1 VTRTRDAI
9 EAEDKLD
16 VILACRPVYTR
27 NQDVAAFQILLHG
40 QQHESK
46 PAQGASLS
54 DIEATNTV
62 ILATYNHVFQG
73 GKTRAVPSFLKVTD
87 EVLLATELPDLPKK
101 QYILEIPQHIL
112 LTSELVDRLKGLA
125 RRGYRLAM
133 EGYDPTDDELDVLLD
148 IVHIVK
154 VDTRDNQTDCL
165 RTTAEKLRSH
175 GVELLADHIADRSQF
190 QRCMELGF
198 DYYQGDFLSKPS
210 PIKGKKI
217 AGNKLLLLQL
227 LTELHSPDASPARLE
242 EIAIKDASLTYR
254 LLKTVNS
261 AAMGLR
267 REVNSLSDAIAL
279 LGLEEIKRW
288 ANLFLIDGEMDK
300 PEALTRGMLIRGRMC
315 EVLAELSEQDGASRS
330 TSVNH
335 FIVGLLSQLD
345 ALMDIAMPELMEQV
359 PLSQEVKSALL
370 ERRGPLGEV
379 LDEVEAYEAGRFSDL
394 TLLHERAYY
403 EVAYRHSTAWAR
415 QVQQAM
421 DYQD

>member
-1 VTRTRDAI
+1 VIRARDAI

-27 NQDVAAFQILLHG
+27 NQDVAAFQLLLQG
-40 QQHESK
+40 DK
-46 PAQGASLS
+46 PGEGASLS

-62 ILATYNHVFQG
+62 ILGTYTHVFQG
-73 GKTRAVPSFLKVTD
+73 GKTRSVPSFLKITD
-87 EVLLATELPDLPKK
+87 EVLMAPELPDLPKK
-101 QYILEIPQHIL
+101 QYILEIPRHL
-112 LTSELVDRLKGLA
+112 MLTSELVDRLKALA

-133 EGYDPTDDELDVLLD
+133 DGYDPNDDELDVLLD

-154 VDTRDNQTDCL
+154 IDIRDDTADSL
-165 RTTAEKLRSH
+165 RRTVEKLRPH
-175 GVELLADHIADRSQF
+175 GVELLADRIADRERF
-190 QRCMELGF
+190 QHCLELGF
-198 DYYQGDFLSKPS
+198 DYYQGDFLSTPS
-210 PIKGKKI
+210 PVKGKKI

-242 EIAIKDASLTYR
+242 EIAIKDAGLTYR

-261 AAMGLR
+261 AALGLR

-315 EVLAELSEQDGASRS
+315 EVLAELHGQEGGERGA
-330 TSVNH
+330 SVNH

-370 ERRGPLGEV
+370 ERRGALGTV
-379 LDEVEAYEAGRFSDL
+379 LTEVEAYEAGRFDALS
-394 TLLHERAYY
+394 LLGERAHY

-421 DYQD
+421 GYQD

>member
-1 VTRTRDAI
+1 MTRARDAI

-27 NQDVAAFQILLHG
+27 NQDVAAFQLLLHG
-40 QQHESK
+40 EK
-46 PAQGASLS
+46 PAEGASLS

-62 ILATYNHVFQG
+62 ILGTYTHVFQG
-73 GKTRAVPSFLKVTD
+73 GKTRSVPSFLKVTD
-87 EVLLATELPDLPKK
+87 EVLLAPELPDLPKK
-101 QYILEIPQHIL
+101 QYILEIPQHIM
-112 LTSELVDRLKGLA
+112 LTSELVDRLKALA

-133 EGYDPTDDELDVLLD
+133 DGYDPGDDELDVLLD

-154 VDTRDNQTDCL
+154 IDIRDSDAATL
-165 RTTAEKLRSH
+165 RGTADKLRLH
-175 GVELLADHIADRSQF
+175 GVELLADQIADRAQF
-190 QRCMELGF
+190 QRCLELGF
-198 DYYQGDFLSKPS
+198 DYYQGDFLSAPS
-210 PIKGKKI
+210 PVKGKKI

-242 EIAIKDASLTYR
+242 EIAIKDAGLTYR

-288 ANLFLIDGEMDK
+288 ANLFLIDGEMHK
-300 PEALTRGMLIRGRMC
+300 PEALTRSMLIRGRMC
-315 EVLAELSEQDGASRS
+315 EVLAELSDQQDGERG

-359 PLSQEVKSALL
+359 PLSQDVKSALL
-370 ERRGPLGEV
+370 ERRGYLGAV
-379 LDEVEAYEAGRFSDL
+379 LNEVEAYEAGRFESL
-394 TLLHERAYY
+394 SLLSERAYY

-421 DYQD
+421 GYQD

>member
-1 VTRTRDAI
+1 VIRARDAI

-27 NQDVAAFQILLHG
+27 NQDVAAFQLLLHG
-40 QQHESK
+40 EK
-46 PAQGASLS
+46 PAEGASLS

-62 ILATYNHVFQG
+62 ILGSYTQVFQG
-73 GKTRAVPSFLKVTD
+73 GKTRSVPSFLKVTD
-87 EVLLATELPDLPKK
+87 EVLMAPELPDLPKK
-101 QYILEIPQHIL
+101 QYILEIPQHL
-112 LTSELVDRLKGLA
+112 MLTSDLVDRLKALA

-133 EGYDPTDDELDVLLD
+133 DGYDPADDELDVLLD

-154 VDTRDNQTDCL
+154 IDIRGVDADSL
-165 RTTAEKLRSH
+165 RRTSEKLRAH
-175 GVELLADHIADRSQF
+175 GVELLADQIADRAQF
-190 QRCMELGF
+190 QRCLELGF
-198 DYYQGDFLSKPS
+198 DYYQGDFLSTPS
-210 PIKGKKI
+210 PVKGKKI

-242 EIAIKDASLTYR
+242 EIAIKDAGLTYR

-315 EVLAELSEQDGASRS
+315 EVLAELHGQEGGERS
-330 TSVNH
+330 ASVNH

-370 ERRGPLGEV
+370 ERRGPLGAV
-379 LDEVEAYEAGRFSDL
+379 LTEVEAYEAGRFDALS
-394 TLLHERAYY
+394 LLGERAYY

-421 DYQD
+421 GYQD

>member
-1 VTRTRDAI
+1 MTRARDAI

-27 NQDVAAFQILLHG
+27 NQDVAAFQLLLHG
-40 QQHESK
+40 EK
-46 PAQGASLS
+46 PAEGASLS

-62 ILATYNHVFQG
+62 ILGTYTHVFQG
-73 GKTRAVPSFLKVTD
+73 GKTRSVPSFLKVTD
-87 EVLLATELPDLPKK
+87 EVLMAPELPNLPKK
-101 QYILEIPQHIL
+101 QYILEIPNNL
-112 LTSELVDRLKGLA
+112 MLTSELVDRLKALA

-133 EGYDPTDDELDVLLD
+133 DGYDPGDDELDVLLD

-154 VDTRDNQTDCL
+154 IDVRDSDADTL
-165 RTTAEKLRSH
+165 RRTSEKLRGH
-175 GVELLADHIADRSQF
+175 GVELLADQIADRTRF
-190 QRCMELGF
+190 QQCMELGF
-198 DYYQGDFLSKPS
+198 DYYQGDFLSTPS
-210 PIKGKKI
+210 PVKGKKI

-242 EIAIKDASLTYR
+242 EIAIKDAGLTYR

-288 ANLFLIDGEMDK
+288 ANLFLIDGEMHK

-315 EVLAELSEQDGASRS
+315 EVLAELSDQEGGQQS

-359 PLSQEVKSALL
+359 PLSQDVKSALL
-370 ERRGPLGEV
+370 ERRGPLGAV
-379 LDEVEAYEAGRFSDL
+379 LTEVEAYEAGRFDALS
-394 TLLHERAYY
+394 LLSERAYY

-421 DYQD
+421 GYQD

>member
-1 VTRTRDAI
+1 M

-27 NQDVAAFQILLHG
+27 NQDVAAFQLLLHG
-40 QQHESK
+40 EK
-46 PAQGASLS
+46 PAEGASLS

-62 ILATYNHVFQG
+62 ILGSYTQVFQG
-73 GKTRAVPSFLKVTD
+73 GKTRSVPSFLKVTD
-87 EVLLATELPDLPKK
+87 EVLMAPELPDLPKK
-101 QYILEIPQHIL
+101 QYILEIPQHL
-112 LTSELVDRLKGLA
+112 MLTSDLVDRLKALA

-133 EGYDPTDDELDVLLD
+133 DGYDPADDELDVLLD

-154 VDTRDNQTDCL
+154 IDIRGVDADSL
-165 RTTAEKLRSH
+165 RRTSEKLRAH
-175 GVELLADHIADRSQF
+175 GVELLADQIADRAQF
-190 QRCMELGF
+190 QRCLELGF
-198 DYYQGDFLSKPS
+198 DYYQGDFLSTPS
-210 PIKGKKI
+210 PVKGKKI

-242 EIAIKDASLTYR
+242 EIAIKDAGLTYR

-315 EVLAELSEQDGASRS
+315 EVLAELHGQEGGERS
-330 TSVNH
+330 ASVNH

-370 ERRGPLGEV
+370 ERRGPLGAV
-379 LDEVEAYEAGRFSDL
+379 LTEVEAYEAGRFDALS
-394 TLLHERAYY
+394 LLGERAYY

-421 DYQD
+421 GYQD

>member
-1 VTRTRDAI
+1 MTRARDAI

-27 NQDVAAFQILLHG
+27 NQDVAAFQLLLHG
-40 QQHESK
+40 EK
-46 PAQGASLS
+46 PAEGASLS

-62 ILATYNHVFQG
+62 ILGTYTQVFQG
-73 GKTRAVPSFLKVTD
+73 GKTRSVPSFLKVTD
-87 EVLLATELPDLPKK
+87 EVLMAPELPNLPKK
-101 QYILEIPQHIL
+101 QYILEIPQHL
-112 LTSELVDRLKGLA
+112 MLTSELVDRLKALA

-133 EGYDPTDDELDVLLD
+133 DGYDPNDDELDVLLD

-154 VDTRDNQTDCL
+154 IDIRDSNADSL
-165 RTTAEKLRSH
+165 RRTSEKLRTH
-175 GVELLADHIADRSQF
+175 GVELLADQIADRAQF
-190 QRCMELGF
+190 QLCLELGF
-198 DYYQGDFLSKPS
+198 DYYQGDFLSTPS
-210 PIKGKKI
+210 PVKGKKI

-242 EIAIKDASLTYR
+242 EIAIKDAGLTYR

-315 EVLAELSEQDGASRS
+315 EVLAELHGQEGGERS
-330 TSVNH
+330 GSVNH

-345 ALMDIAMPELMEQV
+345 ALMDISMPELMEQV

-370 ERRGPLGEV
+370 ERRGPLGTV
-379 LDEVEAYEAGRFSDL
+379 LTEVEAYEAGRFDALS
-394 TLLHERAYY
+394 LLGERAYY

-421 DYQD
+421 GYQD

>member
-1 VTRTRDAI
+1 MTRARDAI

-27 NQDVAAFQILLHG
+27 NQDVAAFQLLLHG
-40 QQHESK
+40 EK
-46 PAQGASLS
+46 PAEGASLS

-62 ILATYNHVFQG
+62 ILGTYTHVFQG
-73 GKTRAVPSFLKVTD
+73 GKTRSVPSFLKVTD
-87 EVLLATELPDLPKK
+87 EVLMAPELPSLPKK
-101 QYILEIPQHIL
+101 QYILEMSQHL
-112 LTSELVDRLKGLA
+112 TLTSELVDRLKALA

-133 EGYDPTDDELDVLLD
+133 DGYDDPGDDELDVLLD

-154 VDTRDNQTDCL
+154 VDVRGSDAAAL
-165 RTTAEKLRSH
+165 RRTAEKLRAH
-175 GVELLADHIADRSQF
+175 GVELLADRIADRAQF

-198 DYYQGDFLSKPS
+198 DYYQGDFLSTPS
-210 PIKGKKI
+210 PVKGKKI
-217 AGNKLLLLQL
+217 TGNKLLLLQL
-227 LTELHSPDASPARLE
+227 LTELHSPNASPARLE
-242 EIAIKDASLTYR
+242 EIAIKDAGLTYR

-288 ANLFLIDGEMDK
+288 ANLFLIDGEMHK
-300 PEALTRGMLIRGRMC
+300 PEALTRSMLIRGRMC
-315 EVLAELSEQDGASRS
+315 EVLAELSDQESGEQN

-359 PLSQEVKSALL
+359 PLSQDVKSALL
-370 ERRGPLGEV
+370 ERRGPLGAV
-379 LDEVEAYEAGRFSDL
+379 LTEVEAYEAGRFEALS
-394 TLLHERAYY
+394 LLGDRAYY

-421 DYQD
+421 GYQD

>member
-1 VTRTRDAI
+1 MIRARDAI

-27 NQDVAAFQILLHG
+27 NQDVAAFQLLLHG
-40 QQHESK
+40 EK
-46 PAQGASLS
+46 PAEGASLS

-62 ILATYNHVFQG
+62 ILGSYTQVFQG
-73 GKTRAVPSFLKVTD
+73 GKTRSVPSFLKVTD
-87 EVLLATELPDLPKK
+87 EVLMAPELPDLPKK
-101 QYILEIPQHIL
+101 QYILEIPQHL
-112 LTSELVDRLKGLA
+112 MLTSDLVDRLKALA

-133 EGYDPTDDELDVLLD
+133 DGYDPADDELDVLLD

-154 VDTRDNQTDCL
+154 IDIRGVDADNL
-165 RTTAEKLRSH
+165 RRTSEKLRAH
-175 GVELLADHIADRSQF
+175 GVELLADQIADRAQF
-190 QRCMELGF
+190 QRCLELGF
-198 DYYQGDFLSKPS
+198 DYYQGDFLSTPS
-210 PIKGKKI
+210 PVKGKKI

-242 EIAIKDASLTYR
+242 EIAIKDAGLTYR

-315 EVLAELSEQDGASRS
+315 EVLAELHGQEGGERS
-330 TSVNH
+330 ASVNH

-370 ERRGPLGEV
+370 ERRGPLGAV
-379 LDEVEAYEAGRFSDL
+379 LTEVEAYEAGRFDALS
-394 TLLHERAYY
+394 LLGERAYY

-421 DYQD
+421 GYQD

>member
-1 VTRTRDAI
+1 MTRARDAI

-27 NQDVAAFQILLHG
+27 NQDVAAFQLLLHG
-40 QQHESK
+40 EK
-46 PAQGASLS
+46 PAEGASLS

-62 ILATYNHVFQG
+62 ILGTYTYVFQG
-73 GKTRAVPSFLKVTD
+73 GKSRSVPSFLKVTD
-87 EVLLATELPDLPKK
+87 EVLMAPELPSLPKK
-101 QYILEIPQHIL
+101 QYILEISQHL
-112 LTSELVDRLKGLA
+112 TLTSELVDRLKALA

-133 EGYDPTDDELDVLLD
+133 DGYDDPADDELDVLLN

-154 VDTRDNQTDCL
+154 VDIRGRDAAAL
-165 RTTAEKLRSH
+165 RRTAEKLRAH
-175 GVELLADHIADRSQF
+175 GVELLADRIADRAQF

-198 DYYQGDFLSKPS
+198 DYYQGDFLSTPS
-210 PIKGKKI
+210 PVKGRKI
-217 AGNKLLLLQL
+217 TGNKLLLLQL

-242 EIAIKDASLTYR
+242 EIAIKDAGLTYR

-288 ANLFLIDGEMDK
+288 ANLFLIDGEMHK
-300 PEALTRGMLIRGRMC
+300 PEALTRSMLIRGRMC
-315 EVLAELSEQDGASRS
+315 EVLAELSDQEGGERS

-359 PLSQEVKSALL
+359 PLSQDVKSALL
-370 ERRGPLGEV
+370 ERQGPLGAV
-379 LDEVEAYEAGRFSDL
+379 LTEVEAYEAGRFD
-394 TLLHERAYY
+394 TLSLLGERAYY

-421 DYQD
+421 GYQD

>member
-1 VTRTRDAI
+1 MIRARDAI

-27 NQDVAAFQILLHG
+27 NQDVAAFQLLLHG
-40 QQHESK
+40 EK
-46 PAQGASLS
+46 PAEGASLS

-62 ILATYNHVFQG
+62 ILGSYTQVFQG
-73 GKTRAVPSFLKVTD
+73 GKTLSVPSFLKVTD
-87 EVLLATELPDLPKK
+87 EVLMAPELPDLPKK
-101 QYILEIPQHIL
+101 QYILEIPQHL
-112 LTSELVDRLKGLA
+112 MLTSDLVDRLKALA

-133 EGYDPTDDELDVLLD
+133 DGYDPADDELDVLLD

-154 VDTRDNQTDCL
+154 IDIRDIDADSL
-165 RTTAEKLRSH
+165 RRTSEKLRAH
-175 GVELLADHIADRSQF
+175 GVELLADQIADRAQF
-190 QRCMELGF
+190 QRCLELGF
-198 DYYQGDFLSKPS
+198 DYYQGDFLSTPS
-210 PIKGKKI
+210 PVKGKKI

-242 EIAIKDASLTYR
+242 EIAIKDAGLTYR

-315 EVLAELSEQDGASRS
+315 EVLAELHGQEGGERS
-330 TSVNH
+330 ASVNH

-370 ERRGPLGEV
+370 ERRGPLGAV
-379 LDEVEAYEAGRFSDL
+379 LTEVEAYEAGRFDALS
-394 TLLHERAYY
+394 LLGERAYY

-421 DYQD
+421 GYQD

>member
-1 VTRTRDAI
+1 M
-9 EAEDKLD
+9 
-16 VILACRPVYTR
+16 
-27 NQDVAAFQILLHG
+27 
-40 QQHESK
+40 
-46 PAQGASLS
+46 
-54 DIEATNTV
+54 
-62 ILATYNHVFQG
+62 
-73 GKTRAVPSFLKVTD
+73 
-87 EVLLATELPDLPKK
+87 
-101 QYILEIPQHIL
+101 
-112 LTSELVDRLKGLA
+112 LTSELVDRLKALA

-133 EGYDPTDDELDVLLD
+133 DGYDPGDDELDVLLD

-154 VDTRDNQTDCL
+154 IDVRDSDADSL
-165 RTTAEKLRSH
+165 RRTSEKLRGH
-175 GVELLADHIADRSQF
+175 GVELLADQIADRTRF
-190 QRCMELGF
+190 QQCMELGF
-198 DYYQGDFLSKPS
+198 DYYQGDFLSTPS
-210 PIKGKKI
+210 PVKGKKI

-242 EIAIKDASLTYR
+242 EIAIKDAGLTYR

-288 ANLFLIDGEMDK
+288 ANLFLIDGEMHK

-315 EVLAELSEQDGASRS
+315 EVLAELSDQEGGQQS

-359 PLSQEVKSALL
+359 PLSQDVKSALL
-370 ERRGPLGEV
+370 ERRGPLGAV
-379 LDEVEAYEAGRFSDL
+379 LTEVEAYEAGRFDALS
-394 TLLHERAYY
+394 LLSERAYY

-421 DYQD
+421 GYQD

>member
-1 VTRTRDAI
+1 MIRARDAI

-27 NQDVAAFQILLHG
+27 NQDVAAFQLLLHG
-40 QQHESK
+40 EK
-46 PAQGASLS
+46 PAEGASLS

-62 ILATYNHVFQG
+62 ILGSYTQVFQG
-73 GKTRAVPSFLKVTD
+73 GKTRSVPSFLKVTD
-87 EVLLATELPDLPKK
+87 EVLMAPELPDLPKK
-101 QYILEIPQHIL
+101 QYILEIPQHL
-112 LTSELVDRLKGLA
+112 MLTSDLVDRLKALA

-133 EGYDPTDDELDVLLD
+133 DGYDPADDELDVLLD

-154 VDTRDNQTDCL
+154 IDIRGVDADSL
-165 RTTAEKLRSH
+165 RHTSEKLRAH
-175 GVELLADHIADRSQF
+175 GVELLADQIADRAQF
-190 QRCMELGF
+190 QRCLELGF
-198 DYYQGDFLSKPS
+198 DYYQGDFLSTPS
-210 PIKGKKI
+210 PVKGKKI

-242 EIAIKDASLTYR
+242 EIAIKDAGLTYR

-315 EVLAELSEQDGASRS
+315 EVLAELHGQEGGERS
-330 TSVNH
+330 ASVNH

-370 ERRGPLGEV
+370 ERRGPLGAV
-379 LDEVEAYEAGRFSDL
+379 LTEVEAYEAGRFDALS
-394 TLLHERAYY
+394 LLGERAYY

-421 DYQD
+421 GYQD

>member
-1 VTRTRDAI
+1 MTRARDAI

-27 NQDVAAFQILLHG
+27 NQDVAAFQLLLHG
-40 QQHESK
+40 EN
-46 PAQGASLS
+46 PAEGASLS

-62 ILATYNHVFQG
+62 ILATYTHVFQG
-73 GKTRAVPSFLKVTD
+73 GKTRSVPSFLKVTD
-87 EVLLATELPDLPKK
+87 EVLMAPELPDLPKK
-101 QYILEIPQHIL
+101 QYILEIPQHL
-112 LTSELVDRLKGLA
+112 MLTAELVDRLKALA

-133 EGYDPTDDELDVLLD
+133 AGYDPDDDELDVLLD

-154 VDTRDNQTDCL
+154 IDIRGSDADSL
-165 RTTAEKLRSH
+165 RRISQKLRAH
-175 GVELLADHIADRSQF
+175 GVELLADQIADRAQF
-190 QRCMELGF
+190 QRCLELGF
-198 DYYQGDFLSKPS
+198 DYYQGDFLSTPS
-210 PIKGKKI
+210 PVKGKKI

-227 LTELHSPDASPARLE
+227 LSELHSPDASPARLE
-242 EIAIKDASLTYR
+242 EIAIKDAGLTYR

-315 EVLAELSEQDGASRS
+315 EVLAELRS
-330 TSVNH
+330 QEGGEHSASVNH

-370 ERRGPLGEV
+370 ERRGYLGTV
-379 LDEVEAYEAGRFSDL
+379 LDEVEAYEAGRFDDL
-394 TLLHERAYY
+394 SLLRERAYY

-421 DYQD
+421 GYQD

>member
-1 VTRTRDAI
+1 MTRARDAI

-27 NQDVAAFQILLHG
+27 NQDVAAFQLLLHG
-40 QQHESK
+40 EQ
-46 PAQGASLS
+46 PAEGASLS

-62 ILATYNHVFQG
+62 ILGTYTHVFQG
-73 GKTRAVPSFLKVTD
+73 GKTRSVPSFLKVTN
-87 EVLLATELPDLPKK
+87 EVLMAPELPNLPKK
-101 QYILEIPQHIL
+101 QYILEIPRDL
-112 LTSELVDRLKGLA
+112 MLTSELVDRLKALA

-133 EGYDPTDDELDVLLD
+133 AGYDPGDDELDVLLD

-154 VDTRDNQTDCL
+154 LDVRDCDAVSL
-165 RTTAEKLRSH
+165 RRTSEKLRTH
-175 GVELLADHIADRSQF
+175 GVELLADQIADRDRF
-190 QRCMELGF
+190 QRCLELGF
-198 DYYQGDFLSKPS
+198 DYYQGDFLSTPS
-210 PIKGKKI
+210 PVKGKKI

-227 LTELHSPDASPARLE
+227 LTELHSPNASPARLE
-242 EIAIKDASLTYR
+242 EIAIRDAGLTYR

-288 ANLFLIDGEMDK
+288 ANLFLIDGEMHK

-315 EVLAELSEQDGASRS
+315 EVLAELGDQKDSQRS

-370 ERRGPLGEV
+370 ERRGPLGAV
-379 LDEVEAYEAGRFSDL
+379 LTEVEAYEAGRFDALS
-394 TLLHERAYY
+394 LLGERAYY

-421 DYQD
+421 GYQD

>member
-1 VTRTRDAI
+1 MIRARDAI

-27 NQDVAAFQILLHG
+27 NQDVAAFQLLLHG
-40 QQHESK
+40 EK
-46 PAQGASLS
+46 PAEGASLS

-62 ILATYNHVFQG
+62 ILGSYTQVFQG
-73 GKTRAVPSFLKVTD
+73 GKTRSVPSFLKVTD
-87 EVLLATELPDLPKK
+87 EVLMAPELPDLPKK
-101 QYILEIPQHIL
+101 QYILEIPQHL
-112 LTSELVDRLKGLA
+112 MLTSDLVDRLKALA

-133 EGYDPTDDELDVLLD
+133 DGYDPADDELDVLLD

-154 VDTRDNQTDCL
+154 IDIRDIDADSL
-165 RTTAEKLRSH
+165 RRTSEKLRAH
-175 GVELLADHIADRSQF
+175 GVELLADQIADRAQF
-190 QRCMELGF
+190 QRCLELGF
-198 DYYQGDFLSKPS
+198 DYYQGDFLSTPS
-210 PIKGKKI
+210 PVKGKKI

-242 EIAIKDASLTYR
+242 EIAIKDAGLTYR

-315 EVLAELSEQDGASRS
+315 EVLAELHGQEGGERS
-330 TSVNH
+330 ASVNH

-370 ERRGPLGEV
+370 ERRGPLGAV
-379 LDEVEAYEAGRFSDL
+379 LTEVEAYEAGRFDALS
-394 TLLHERAYY
+394 LLSERAYY

-421 DYQD
+421 GYQD

>member
-1 VTRTRDAI
+1 MIRARDAI

-27 NQDVAAFQILLHG
+27 NQDVAAFQLLLHG
-40 QQHESK
+40 EK
-46 PAQGASLS
+46 PAEGASLS

-62 ILATYNHVFQG
+62 ILGSYTQVFQG
-73 GKTRAVPSFLKVTD
+73 GKTRSVPSFLKVTD
-87 EVLLATELPDLPKK
+87 EVLMAPELPDLPKK
-101 QYILEIPQHIL
+101 QYILEIPQHL
-112 LTSELVDRLKGLA
+112 MLTSDLVDRLKALA

-133 EGYDPTDDELDVLLD
+133 DGYDPADDELDVLLD

-154 VDTRDNQTDCL
+154 IDIRDIDADSL
-165 RTTAEKLRSH
+165 RRTSEKLRAH
-175 GVELLADHIADRSQF
+175 GVELLADQIADRAQF
-190 QRCMELGF
+190 QRCLELGF
-198 DYYQGDFLSKPS
+198 DYYQGDFLSTPS
-210 PIKGKKI
+210 PVKGKKI

-242 EIAIKDASLTYR
+242 EIAIKDAGLTYR

-315 EVLAELSEQDGASRS
+315 EVLAELHGQEGGERS
-330 TSVNH
+330 ASVNH

-370 ERRGPLGEV
+370 ERRGPLGAV
-379 LDEVEAYEAGRFSDL
+379 LTEVEAYEAGRFDALS
-394 TLLHERAYY
+394 LLGERAYY

-421 DYQD
+421 GYQD

>member
-1 VTRTRDAI
+1 MTRARDAI

-27 NQDVAAFQILLHG
+27 NQDVAAFQLLLHG
-40 QQHESK
+40 EK
-46 PAQGASLS
+46 PAEGASLS

-62 ILATYNHVFQG
+62 ILGTYTHVFQG
-73 GKTRAVPSFLKVTD
+73 GKTRSVPSFLKVTD
-87 EVLLATELPDLPKK
+87 EVLMAPELPSLPKK
-101 QYILEIPQHIL
+101 QYILEISQHL
-112 LTSELVDRLKGLA
+112 TLTSELVDRLKALA

-133 EGYDPTDDELDVLLD
+133 DGYDPGDDELDVLLN

-154 VDTRDNQTDCL
+154 IDIRGSTADSL
-165 RTTAEKLRSH
+165 RRTSEKLRSH
-175 GVELLADHIADRSQF
+175 GVELLADQIADRAQF

-198 DYYQGDFLSKPS
+198 DYYQGDFLSTPS
-210 PIKGKKI
+210 PVKGKKI
-217 AGNKLLLLQL
+217 TGNKLLLLQL

-242 EIAIKDASLTYR
+242 EIAIKDAGLTYR

-315 EVLAELSEQDGASRS
+315 EVLAELHGQEGGERS
-330 TSVNH
+330 ASVNH

-370 ERRGPLGEV
+370 ERRGPLGAV
-379 LDEVEAYEAGRFSDL
+379 LTEVEAYEAGRFDALSLLSD
-394 TLLHERAYY
+394 RAYY

-421 DYQD
+421 GYQD

>member
-1 VTRTRDAI
+1 MSRARDAI

-27 NQDVAAFQILLHG
+27 NQDVAAFQLLLHG
-40 QQHESK
+40 EK
-46 PAQGASLS
+46 PADGASLS

-62 ILATYNHVFQG
+62 ILGTYTHVFQG
-73 GKTRAVPSFLKVTD
+73 GKTRSVPSFLKVTD
-87 EVLLATELPDLPKK
+87 EVLMAPELPDLPKK
-101 QYILEIPQHIL
+101 QYILEIPQHL
-112 LTSELVDRLKGLA
+112 MLTSELVDRLKALA

-133 EGYDPTDDELDVLLD
+133 GGYDPNDDELDVLLD

-154 VDTRDNQTDCL
+154 IDIRHSDADTL
-165 RTTAEKLRSH
+165 RRTAEKLRAH
-175 GVELLADHIADRSQF
+175 GVELLADQIADRAQF
-190 QRCMELGF
+190 QRCLELGF
-198 DYYQGDFLSKPS
+198 DYYQGDFLSVPS
-210 PIKGKKI
+210 PVKGKKI

-242 EIAIKDASLTYR
+242 EIAIKDAGLTYR

-315 EVLAELSEQDGASRS
+315 EVLAELSDQEGGERS
-330 TSVNH
+330 ASVNH

-359 PLSQEVKSALL
+359 PLSQDVKSALL
-370 ERRGPLGEV
+370 ERRGPLGTV
-379 LDEVEAYEAGRFSDL
+379 LTEVEAYEAGHFDALSLLSD
-394 TLLHERAYY
+394 RAYY

-421 DYQD
+421 GYQD

>member
-1 VTRTRDAI
+1 MIRARDAI

-27 NQDVAAFQILLHG
+27 NQDVAAFQLLLHG
-40 QQHESK
+40 EK
-46 PAQGASLS
+46 PAEGASLS

-62 ILATYNHVFQG
+62 ILGSYTQVFQG
-73 GKTRAVPSFLKVTD
+73 GKTRSVPSFLKVTD
-87 EVLLATELPDLPKK
+87 EVLMAPELPDLPKK
-101 QYILEIPQHIL
+101 QYILEIPQHL
-112 LTSELVDRLKGLA
+112 MLTSDLVDRLKALA

-133 EGYDPTDDELDVLLD
+133 DGYDPADDELDVLLD

-154 VDTRDNQTDCL
+154 IDIRGVDADSL
-165 RTTAEKLRSH
+165 RRTSEKLRAH
-175 GVELLADHIADRSQF
+175 GVELLADQIADRAQF
-190 QRCMELGF
+190 QRCLELGF
-198 DYYQGDFLSKPS
+198 DYYQGDFLSTPS
-210 PIKGKKI
+210 PVKGKKI

-242 EIAIKDASLTYR
+242 EIAIKDAGLTYR

-315 EVLAELSEQDGASRS
+315 EVLAELHGQEGGERS
-330 TSVNH
+330 ASVNH

-370 ERRGPLGEV
+370 ERRGPLGAV
-379 LDEVEAYEAGRFSDL
+379 LTEVEAYEAGRFDALS
-394 TLLHERAYY
+394 LLGERAYY

-421 DYQD
+421 GYQD